1 MDPLVG
7 IRDFLEF
14 VLAGLVRHP
23 DQAAVIREEEDAQHS
38 FLLRVA
44 EDDVARVLGRSGHGI
59 MAIRNLAQAAA
70 ALHHMTVKVRVEE
83 PVGGTPQQRPFRQQ
97 RPQNRRPRR
106 R

>member
-1 MDPLVG
+1 MNQIPSLSIYHSVMS
-7 IRDFLEF
+7 IYASCPF
-14 VLAGLVRHP
+14 VRAM
-23 DQAAVIREEEDAQHS
+23 S
-38 FLLRVA
+38 
-44 EDDVARVLGRSGHGI
+44 
-59 MAIRNLAQAAA
+59 IRNLVQAAA